1 MIINMKTI
9 CVAGTSTV
17 ARAGR
22 VGWSRSAVWWRRPA
36 PRYCTVL
43 YCTDLYCTCAQLEGA
58 FALVFKSVLYPGEVV
73 ATRRGSP
80 LLVGGC

>member
-1 MIINMKTI
+1 MDICTKKNKTLCI
-9 CVAGTSTV
+9 SRHIHGSQS
-17 ARAGR
+17 REGGR
-22 VGWSRSAVWWRRPA
+22 VSFRGV
-36 PRYCTVL
+36 VEE
-43 YCTDLYCTCAQLEGA
+43 TCAQLEGA